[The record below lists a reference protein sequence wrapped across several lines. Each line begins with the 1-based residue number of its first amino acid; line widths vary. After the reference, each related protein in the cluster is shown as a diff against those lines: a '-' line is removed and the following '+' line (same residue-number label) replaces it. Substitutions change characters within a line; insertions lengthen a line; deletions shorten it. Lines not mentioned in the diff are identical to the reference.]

1 MKKSLL
7 MILVLLGLQAC
18 GITEVKP
25 WERDFLARPE
35 MAWAPDP
42 QTAAQRGHVYF
53 SKEASS
59 GGASAG
65 GGGWG
70 CN

>member
-1 MKKSLL
+1 MAKVAVVIMALL
-7 MILVLLGLQAC
+7 LCAC

-25 WERDFLARPE
+25 WERAYLARPE
-35 MAWAPDP
+35 MGWSPDA

-53 SKEASS
+53 SKEASN

-65 GGGWG
+65 GGGCG